1 MFSWHHIRHLNL
13 MPKNPQSIIKKDKKM
28 VSNLSYEGI
37 EFSVSR
43 KDYRKIEKQ
52 NNIYINVFRYENGL
66 TYPIYASDETFS
78 DFIALLLIFDEK

>member
-52 NNIYINVFRYENGL
+52 NNI
-66 TYPIYASDETFS
+66 
-78 DFIALLLIFDEK
+78 